1 MKTVIAMML
10 TMFAVTAVAQGQ
22 AHLEV
27 RTVVQKQ
34 QVVQNEAGEA
44 ETKLVA
50 AETVTPGESVF
61 YTITFKNMSDE
72 AADNVVITN
81 PIASELTYVDGSAFG
96 AGMEIL
102 FSVDGGQKFAIA
114 STLTVSVDGEDV
126 PIPHFGVVLELTD
139 WHALAARLSAAEV
152 AFVIEPYVRFE
163 GSPGEQATM
172 FFQDPSG
179 NNLEFK
185 AFKDISKQL
194 FET

>member
-10 TMFAVTAVAQGQ
+10 TMLAVTAVAQDQ

-34 QVVQNEAGEA
+34 QVIQNESGEA

-81 PIASELTYVDGSAFG
+81 PIASELTYIDGSAFG

-114 STLTVSVDGEDV
+114 SSLTVSVDGEEV
-126 PIPHFGVVLELTD
+126 PASSADFTHIRWIMQNELRAGAQGIARFAAVLD
-139 WHALAARLSAAEV
+139 
-152 AFVIEPYVRFE
+152 
-163 GSPGEQATM
+163 
-172 FFQDPSG
+172 
-179 NNLEFK
+179 
-185 AFKDISKQL
+185 
-194 FET
+194 